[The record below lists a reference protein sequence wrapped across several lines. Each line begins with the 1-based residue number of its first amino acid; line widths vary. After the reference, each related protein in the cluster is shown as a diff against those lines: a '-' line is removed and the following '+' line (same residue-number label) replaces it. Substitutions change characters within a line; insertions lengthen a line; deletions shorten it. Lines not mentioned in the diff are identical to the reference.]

1 MEGGMDLMILE
12 EVGLLAGGG
21 EAVQEVLDLGLVG
34 RGGMAAGE
42 FEGQD
47 FQGSADG
54 QDLADVFFREV
65 GDDGASVGDMD
76 DEAALFEDAE
86 GFPDGG
92 LGDGELLSDV
102 EFFEGL
108 AGSEFLA
115 EDPLFDEV
123 GDLPGEGF
131 TVEGIH
137 GGVLRRS
144 SSRLS
149 VI

>member
-1 MEGGMDLMILE
+1 MDLVVLE
-12 EVGLLAGGG
+12 EVALLAGGG
-21 EAVQEVLDLGLVG
+21 EAAEEVLEIGFVG
-34 RGGMAAGE
+34 GGGVAAGE

-65 GDDGASVGDMD
+65 GDDGAPVGDMD

-86 GFPDGG
+86 GFSDGG
-92 LGDGELLSDV
+92 LGGSELLGDV
-102 EFFEGL
+102 EFFDGL
-108 AGSEFLA
+108 AGAEFLA

-137 GGVLRRS
+137 DGVLRHS

-149 VI
+149 II